1 MENPM
6 KIRLAASLV
15 LALSMCALAVYG
27 LSVPG
32 TSQAQV
38 EKDQHAPET
47 APPAAAIYKKNCASC
62 HDHAIMGAPKPG
74 DPRFSTDIDI
84 LVENAIKGIGKMP
97 ARGHASFLTD
107 DEIRSVVE
115 YMREPA
121 DK

>member
-1 MENPM
+1 ME
-6 KIRLAASLV
+6 KIRFTASLV
-15 LALSMCALAVYG
+15 LALSLCALAVYG
-27 LSVPG
+27 LSVPAAA
-32 TSQAQV
+32 QAQV
-38 EKDQHAPET
+38 TTDQHAQET
-47 APPAAAIYKKNCASC
+47 VAAAAIYRKNCASC
-62 HDHAIMGAPKPG
+62 HDRAIMGAPKPG

-107 DEIRSVVE
+107 ADIRSVVE